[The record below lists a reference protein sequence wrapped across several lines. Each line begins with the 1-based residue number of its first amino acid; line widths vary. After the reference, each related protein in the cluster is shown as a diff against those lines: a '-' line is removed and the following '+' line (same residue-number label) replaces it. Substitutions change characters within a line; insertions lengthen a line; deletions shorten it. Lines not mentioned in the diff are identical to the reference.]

1 MINLL
6 PPETREGI
14 LFARRNTKLLRWSM
28 ALLMGAAGVVV
39 VIVFGLFYIDQNTK
53 NISRQ
58 VEIGRQELKDKKLEE
73 TQKRVEDLSGS
84 LKLVT
89 QVLSK
94 QILFS
99 DLLQQAG
106 AVMPGGSAL
115 AGLNIS
121 KVQGGIDLQAV
132 SKDYQTASQ
141 IQVNLQDPNNK
152 IFEKVDILGI
162 VCAPTSTPVVYPC
175 SGSYRAMFTK
185 NNPFLFLKPTAAA
198 TGAAKP

>member
-6 PPETREGI
+6 PPETRENI
-14 LFARRNTKLLRWSM
+14 MFARRNTKLLRWSM
-28 ALLMGAAGVVV
+28 ALLMGAAGIVV
-39 VIVFGLFYIDQNTK
+39 VIVFGLFYIDQNTQ

-58 VEIGRQELKDKKLEE
+58 VEISRQDLKDKKLEE

-99 DLLQQAG
+99 DLLEQTGAAMPAG
-106 AVMPGGSAL
+106 SSL

-121 KVQGGIDLQAV
+121 KIQGGIDLQAAA
-132 SKDYQTASQ
+132 KDYQTASQ
-141 IQVNLQDPNNK
+141 VQVNLQDPANK
-152 IFEKVDILGI
+152 IFEKADILGI
-162 VCAPTSTPVVYPC
+162 VCTPTSVPAVYPC
-175 SGSYRAMFTK
+175 NGSYRAMFTK
-185 NNPFLFLKPTAAA
+185 NNPFLFLKPTTA
-198 TGAAKP
+198 TGAKP